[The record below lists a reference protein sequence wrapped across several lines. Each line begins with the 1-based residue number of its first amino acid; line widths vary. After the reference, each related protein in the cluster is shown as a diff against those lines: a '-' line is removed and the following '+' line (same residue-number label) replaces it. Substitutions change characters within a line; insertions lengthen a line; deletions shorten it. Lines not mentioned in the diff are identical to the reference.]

1 MILTVTMNPS
11 VDISYRLDT
20 LNINDV
26 NRTSEALKT
35 AGGKGINVARV
46 ATQLGQKTTA
56 TGLLG
61 GHLGAYLMEQLEV
74 DNIQHDF
81 LKIDQESRN
90 CIAILHDG
98 QQTEILESGPTIS
111 KEETDQFLTH
121 FKQMLK
127 SGDYQVVTISGSLPT
142 GMDVAVYREMIQFG
156 NDLNIPVILDTSG
169 SNLATVLDDESIH
182 LKAVKPNLD
191 ELSAI
196 EDLTVTNDFTVIK
209 EVLASDRYSR
219 VEWVI
224 ISLGGDGAFIKH
236 NNMYYRVRVPEIE
249 VVNAVGSGDATVA
262 GLALSVL
269 NQTTDV
275 DLIKTAMTA
284 GVLNTL
290 NEKTGSIEASL
301 FEYIYNQIQIT
312 EL

>member
-74 DNIQHDF
+74 DDIQHDF

>member
-74 DNIQHDF
+74 DDIQHDF

-196 EDLTVTNDFTVIK
+196 EGLTVTNDFTVIK

>member
-26 NRTSEALKT
+26 NRTSEVLKT

-61 GHLGAYLMEQLEV
+61 GHLGAYLLEQLEV

-81 LKIDQESRN
+81 FKINQESRN